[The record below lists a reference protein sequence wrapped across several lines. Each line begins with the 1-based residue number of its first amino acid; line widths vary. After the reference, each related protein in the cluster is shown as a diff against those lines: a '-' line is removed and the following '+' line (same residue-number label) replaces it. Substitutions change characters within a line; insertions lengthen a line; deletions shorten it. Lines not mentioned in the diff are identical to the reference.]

1 MIGVMLGVSTA
12 ASGGATHI
20 ALQYQMKFRN
30 TEICMSRAMSTPTE
44 QDSDQGIKSLKKVMQ
59 VLDCFSINARSLS
72 LMDISRKTKFPKST
86 CHRILS
92 SMREVGLLDQDRERE
107 SYRLGLRLFE
117 YGNTV
122 LSNLDLHREALPTLE
137 ALRRLSGQT
146 VHLAVF
152 DGLRAIVIH
161 SADASQSAVTHIENS
176 PAHCTSVGKAILA
189 FQPDEVFQRIVGMGL
204 ARYTEATITDPEAL
218 AAQLTVIRQRGY
230 AVDEGEHQPG
240 LRCIGAPIRDRSG
253 RVFAAVSISG
263 PSWEISAEKTDGMS
277 KIVMHHAGVVSQR
290 LGYAGGG

>member
-1 MIGVMLGVSTA
+1 MASIAVPRESEDSLKSLHKIGRILECFST
-12 ASGGATHI
+12 SH
-20 ALQYQMKFRN
+20 
-30 TEICMSRAMSTPTE
+30 RAMSL
-44 QDSDQGIKSLKKVMQ
+44 G
-59 VLDCFSINARSLS
+59 
-72 LMDISRKTKFPKST
+72 DICRRTGLPKST
-86 CHRILS
+86 AHRLLA

-161 SADASQSAVTHIENS
+161 SADVSRSAVTHIESS
-176 PAHCTSVGKAILA
+176 PTHCTSVGKAILA
-189 FQPDEVFQRIVGMGL
+189 FQPDEVFRRIVGMGL
-204 ARYTEATITDPEAL
+204 TRYTDATLTDPDAL
-218 AAQLTVIRQRGY
+218 STQLALIRSRGY

-240 LRCIGAPIRDRSG
+240 LRCIGAPIRDRNG
-253 RVFAAVSISG
+253 HVFAAVSISG
-263 PSWEISAEKTDGMS
+263 PSWEISVEKTDGMS
-277 KIVMHHAGVVSQR
+277 KIVMHHAGVISQR
-290 LGYAGGG
+290 LGYSGL

>member
-1 MIGVMLGVSTA
+1 M
-12 ASGGATHI
+12 
-20 ALQYQMKFRN
+20 
-30 TEICMSRAMSTPTE
+30 TEA
-44 QDSDQGIKSLKKVMQ
+44 DGDQGIKSLRKVMQ
-59 VLDCFSINARSLS
+59 VLDCFSANTRSLT
-72 LMDISRKTKFPKST
+72 LMEISRRTKFPKST
-86 CHRILS
+86 CHRLLS

-122 LSNLDLHREALPTLE
+122 LSNLELHREALPTLE

-161 SADASQSAVTHIENS
+161 SADASPSAVTHVESS

-189 FQPDEVFQRIVGMGL
+189 FQPDEVFRRIVGMGL
-204 ARYTEATITDPEAL
+204 TRYTDGTITDDLAL
-218 AAQLTVIRQRGY
+218 AAQLATIRGRGY

-240 LRCIGAPIRDRSG
+240 LRCIGAPIRDRNG
-253 RVFAAVSISG
+253 RVFAAVSVSG
-263 PSWEISAEKTDGMS
+263 PSWEIGVEKTEGMS
-277 KIVMHHAGVVSQR
+277 KIVMHHAGVISQR
-290 LGYAGGG
+290 LGYGAG